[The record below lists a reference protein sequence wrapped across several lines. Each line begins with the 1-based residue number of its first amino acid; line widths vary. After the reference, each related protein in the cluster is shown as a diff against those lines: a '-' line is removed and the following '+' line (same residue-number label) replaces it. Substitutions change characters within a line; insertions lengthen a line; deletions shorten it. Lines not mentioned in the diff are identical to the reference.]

1 MKKVLVDTSFI
12 IAYAILSDSQH
23 NKSIDLKDVLL
34 NEDCYITNGVLNECI
49 TVGYN
54 KSKSLEIANDIYYTL
69 IDNFKIINEYE
80 INDFN
85 DITLSVFNKH
95 KGKLSFI
102 DSSLIVVMSRYNLD
116 YLLTF
121 DTQFSKEESIDLLP
135 WF

>member
-54 KSKSLEIANDIYYTL
+54 KSKSLEIANNIYYTL
-69 IDNFKIINEYE
+69 TDNFKIINEYE

-85 DITLSVFNKH
+85 DMTLSVFNKH
-95 KGKLSFI
+95 KGKLSFV
-102 DSSLIVVMSRYNLD
+102 DSSLIVVMSRHDLD

-121 DTQFSKEESIDLLP
+121 DNQFSKEESIDLIP
-135 WF
+135 

>member
-23 NKSIDLKDVLL
+23 NKSIDLKDILL
-34 NEDCYITNGVLNECI
+34 NEDCYITNGILNECI

-54 KSKSLEIANDIYYTL
+54 KSKSLEIANNIYYTL

-135 WF
+135 

>member
-23 NKSIDLKDVLL
+23 DKSIALKHVLL
-34 NEDCYITNGVLNECI
+34 NDDCYITNGILNECV

-54 KSKSLEIANDIYYTL
+54 KSKSLEIANNIYYTL
-69 IDNFKIINEYE
+69 NDNFKIINEYE

-95 KGKLSFI
+95 EGKLSFV
-102 DSSLIVVMSRYNLD
+102 DSSLIVVMSRYELD

-121 DTQFSKEESIDLLP
+121 DNQFSKEESIDLIP
-135 WF
+135 

>member
-135 WF
+135 

>member
-23 NKSIDLKDVLL
+23 DKSIDLKHVLL
-34 NEDCYITNGVLNECI
+34 NDDCYITNGILNECV

-54 KSKSLEIANDIYYTL
+54 KSKSLEIANNIYYTL
-69 IDNFKIINEYE
+69 NDNFKIINEYE

-95 KGKLSFI
+95 EGKLSFV
-102 DSSLIVVMSRYNLD
+102 DSSLIVVMSRYDLD

-121 DTQFSKEESIDLLP
+121 DNQFSKEESIDLIP
-135 WF
+135 